1 MRIEKIIL
9 DKISIFRY
17 NTLMKKYKRKPWSE
31 AERRVLTT
39 NYQTMDIKELTFLL
53 PDRTVQAI
61 RNQAAYLRKKGIRFI
76 T

>member
-1 MRIEKIIL
+1 
-9 DKISIFRY
+9 
-17 NTLMKKYKRKPWSE
+17 MKKYKRKPWSE